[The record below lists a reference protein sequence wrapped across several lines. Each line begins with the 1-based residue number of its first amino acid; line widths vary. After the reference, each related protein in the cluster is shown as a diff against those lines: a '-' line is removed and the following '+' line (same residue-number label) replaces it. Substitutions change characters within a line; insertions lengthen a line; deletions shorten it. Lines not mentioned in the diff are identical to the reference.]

1 LIGHPL
7 QVKRLLMETATDLKR
22 VPWAQGRGLLD
33 VAKLMSTVQEPVES
47 DLTTPTRRSESQP
60 VTAKTEERALL
71 HEDQRIPATTATGGE
86 RFVIALS
93 FPGTHRKLVESV
105 ALELRSQMPGLR
117 RSNIFLDS
125 YHSAELARPDFDTYL
140 QNIYATD
147 SELLV
152 VFLGGDYEK
161 SDWCRLEWRVVRDL
175 IKTRRGHDV
184 MLLRLDSAK
193 IPGTLSIDGYVDVR
207 DFEGDAIAVKIIER
221 LHLNRADAKRGQ

>member
-1 LIGHPL
+1 MIAASWPPL
-7 QVKRLLMETATDLKR
+7 ATDRRACGR
-22 VPWAQGRGLLD
+22 VLGEKFRRRPRSGRAANDAGN
-33 VAKLMSTVQEPVES
+33 VAKLISTMQEPVEP

-60 VTAKTEERALL
+60 VPAKSEERALL
-71 HEDQRIPATTATGGE
+71 QEDQSIPATTAMGGG
-86 RFVIALS
+86 RFVIPLS

-161 SDWCRLEWRVVRDL
+161 SDWCRLEWRAVRDL
-175 IKTRRGHDV
+175 IKMRRGHDV
-184 MLLRLDSAK
+184 MLMRLDSAK
-193 IPGTLSIDGYVDVR
+193 IPARFRSTGT
-207 DFEGDAIAVKIIER
+207 
-221 LHLNRADAKRGQ
+221 